1 VEDLGSAPKYMKVA
15 YNGMG
20 FMAVKREVLEKMKYP
35 YFHRE
40 LQVIEM
46 SDGTIIRDMCSEDVA
61 FCKNA
66 KDAGYDIMINTEL
79 IVGHEKELV
88 I

>member
-1 VEDLGSAPKYMKVA
+1 MKVA

-20 FMAVKREVLEKMKYP
+20 FMAVKREVLENMKYP

-40 LQVIEM
+40 LQIFETD
-46 SDGTIIRDMCSEDVA
+46 DGTVIHEMCSEDVS

-66 KDAGYDIMINTEL
+66 KDAGYDIIVNTEL
-79 IVGHEKELV
+79 KVGHEKELV